1 LSRCNSKFR
10 IISSKDFP
18 VGAAEES
25 NRQEHSEQAKP
36 RKRSSSTHT
45 TLRVIPLLKLVCDRV
60 LFFPARAW
68 STINTKTLLLP
79 PQVLRNNAASRL
91 PMETDQ
97 RDFL

>member
-1 LSRCNSKFR
+1 MECFEPRRGSRVDRRRGAMQLLVALQLEVSHHFVEG
-10 IISSKDFP
+10 FP

-36 RKRSSSTHT
+36 RKRCSSIHT

-68 STINTKTLLLP
+68 VGRSI
-79 PQVLRNNAASRL
+79 
-91 PMETDQ
+91 
-97 RDFL
+97 